1 MPEIPTCADRA
12 YSRKACL
19 ADFLDDD
26 EDEDSNFTPHK
37 NKYNKQYSQNDSV
50 VIAKNQQEFGHRKRI
65 KPWRT
70 GTKSQQQI
78 VPKGFKKGFRG

>member
-1 MPEIPTCADRA
+1 MPEACGAPQSF
-12 YSRKACL
+12 SRKACL

-26 EDEDSNFTPHK
+26 DDDMDSHC
-37 NKYNKQYSQNDSV
+37 YNKQDRRYSNIDDIF
-50 VIAKNQQEFGHRKRI
+50 IAKNQQEFGHRKRI